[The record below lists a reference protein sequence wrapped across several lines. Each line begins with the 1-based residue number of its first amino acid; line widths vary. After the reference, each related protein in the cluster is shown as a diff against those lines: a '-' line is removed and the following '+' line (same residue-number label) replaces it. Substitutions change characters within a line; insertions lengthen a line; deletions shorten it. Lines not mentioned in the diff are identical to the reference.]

1 MGATPTLTIA
11 GLPVSGGHYGAHEW
25 TLTMG
30 LGAPEILWAL
40 PPDVAA
46 AVLAETETEIVFTA
60 ADGGGEKVTIKRVV
74 VVNEVPSGDPLV
86 RVVRLSD
93 VRWYLPRKRAFR
105 SYNVRLGS
113 SGQRRLLQVDGVPQE
128 TLAPI
133 ETPTY
138 ATPSLKGDAFG
149 VNAPRPYT
157 AAEVMA
163 DVQSVCALAPTLCS
177 PPRPPITFRDE
188 SSVSARS
195 ALIPQDVQ
203 VDAASNVS
211 LGQALGLI
219 GGVDVFVDLDGAIV
233 FVNAFMGAERAMIER
248 LVPYSLFARGMIRWI
263 SMASVA
269 PHEIRVL
276 YTREVEVRADGIER
290 QEGATQ
296 ERLSTEQPVV
306 TNVIQVT
313 DLTLPGV
320 TDPELGGPTYT
331 AIQGMFVPVDSFLA
345 AVELK
350 GDRIANGLAPNPLTR
365 RMICDAYHG
374 GGLQRLYVVG
384 LGGEPNYLWQGR
396 VGSIMRDYRLTWRLN
411 PRFAAR
417 CVPGSIRPLRAA
429 LLDPATGTRQPSS
442 VWADYC
448 RRPTIQGIPTA
459 AKAGWN
465 VNVVPPNAG
474 QNPGPTKAYSDTSFP
489 SQPFPL
495 TSCTTTAPAILSV
508 VDPVTGV
515 FRLDYVGD
523 PQGYTGETDPSLVQ
537 DLPTDDIGN
546 VNGAGAVPSW
556 AHAKLL
562 YSARVAFIFSAIP
575 WGPNSEASLHK
586 VVVQPSSAV
595 ARLGASPQPAGKG
608 PAFELRVGTGLTT
621 ARIAWDDGLR
631 NQILGLFTESGP
643 VEGLTPVNLGE
654 LTDLAGSLAASLMA
668 IMLDHFEGS
677 ADIGWTP
684 SLRPLGS
691 CNAVS
696 FKLDGEGGLYTG
708 LTCAQVSPP
717 ANFESFLT
725 PATRAIL
732 FRAPGARP

>member
-1 MGATPTLTIA
+1 MGSIPTLTIA
-11 GLPVSGGHYGAHEW
+11 GLPVPGGYYGAHEW

-46 AVLAETETEIVFTA
+46 KVLAEAEVEIVFTP
-60 ADGGGEKVTIKRVV
+60 ADGGGEKVTVKRVV
-74 VVNEVPSGDPLV
+74 VVNEVPGGDPLV
-86 RVVRLSD
+86 RIVRLSD

-113 SGQRRLLQVDGVPQE
+113 SGQKRLLQVDGVPQE

-163 DVQSVCALAPTLCS
+163 DVQGVCALAPTLCN
-177 PPRPPITFRDE
+177 PPRAPITFRDE
-188 SSVSARS
+188 STVGSRS
-195 ALIPQDVQ
+195 AFVPQDIQ
-203 VDAASNVS
+203 ADAASNVS

-233 FVNAFMGAERAMIER
+233 FVNGFMGAERAMIER
-248 LVPYSLFARGMIRWI
+248 LVPYSLFARGMLRWI
-263 SMASVA
+263 SMTNVA

-276 YTREVEVRADGIER
+276 YTREVEVRADGREL
-290 QEGATQ
+290 QDGATQ

-306 TNVIQVT
+306 TNVVQVT

-320 TDPELGGPTYT
+320 TDPELGGPAYT

-345 AVELK
+345 AVNLK
-350 GDRIANGLAPNPLTR
+350 ADRVNTGLDPGPITR
-365 RMICDAYHG
+365 RRICDAYHG
-374 GGLQRLYVVG
+374 GELQRLYVMA
-384 LGGEPNYLWQGR
+384 LNSEPSYLWQGR
-396 VGSIMRDYRLTWRLN
+396 VGAIMRDYRLAWRLN

-429 LLDPATGTRQPSS
+429 LLDPSTGTRQPSS

-448 RRPTIQGIPTA
+448 RRPTIQGIPSMK
-459 AKAGWN
+459 KAGWN
-465 VNVVPPNAG
+465 LNVIPPNVG
-474 QNPGPTKAYSDTSFP
+474 QTPGPTKAYADTSFP
-489 SQPFPL
+489 GQPFPL
-495 TSCTTTAPAILSV
+495 TSCTTTSPAILSV
-508 VDPVTGV
+508 VDPITGV
-515 FRLDYVGD
+515 FRLSYVGD
-523 PQGYTGETDPSLVQ
+523 PQGYTGETAPSLVQ
-537 DLPTDDIGN
+537 DLPSNDVQE
-546 VNGAGAVPSW
+546 VNEAAAVVSW
-556 AHAKLL
+556 CFAKLT
-562 YSARVAFIFSAIP
+562 YTARVAFIFSAIP

-586 VVVQPSSAV
+586 IVVQPSAAV
-595 ARLGASPQPAGKG
+595 ARLGAAPQPPGKG
-608 PAFELRVGTGLTT
+608 PAFELRVGPGLTT

-631 NQILGLFTESGP
+631 NQILGLFTESGQ

-654 LTDLAGSLAASLMA
+654 LTDLSGALAASLMA
-668 IMLDHFEGS
+668 IYLDHFEGS

-684 SLRPLGS
+684 ALRPLGS

-717 ANFESFLT
+717 VNVESLLS
-725 PATRAIL
+725 PASRAIL
-732 FRAPGARP
+732 FRALGARS